1 MAMPA
6 RRLEEP
12 RSRRPAPRKPRPR
25 AAPARRPARGRA
37 QRRVPFLLFSLIV
50 TTAMVLLLVS
60 VQALVAQSAFRMAE
74 LQRQSSV
81 LEEEQARLR
90 LEIAELSSP
99 DRITRAARKA
109 GLVLPDQIE
118 ILAVDTGAAERV
130 ASPSVPAGTLAE
142 GAPGGEG

>member
-1 MAMPA
+1 M
-6 RRLEEP
+6 
-12 RSRRPAPRKPRPR
+12 
-25 AAPARRPARGRA
+25 
-37 QRRVPFLLFSLIV
+37 LFSLVVITV
-50 TTAMVLLLVS
+50 MVLLLAS

-74 LQRQSSV
+74 LQRQAAV

-90 LEIAELSSP
+90 LELAQLSSP

-118 ILAVDTGAAERV
+118 ILAVDAGGPEGAVSTSA
-130 ASPSVPAGTLAE
+130 PTGTLAE